1 MRRFFI
7 SKDMLS
13 DGNAV
18 ITGNLFRH
26 MTKSL
31 RLKIGTKIMLTDEDG
46 GCYAGLIT
54 GIDREC
60 LTASVE
66 KSVPEPDNGTGPRI
80 TLYQALPKGSKME
93 FILQKGTE
101 LGVFE
106 VVPFVAGRSIPRL
119 TKDREKERLE
129 RWRRIAMEAARQSN
143 RPAFPEISP
152 IMDFTEVISSSAQ
165 SVKLMLWEE
174 EQSNGLKRLLA
185 DLPVPG
191 SVALMV
197 GPEGGFTRGEADAA
211 IAGGFIPVSLGRRI
225 LRTETAPIAVLAI
238 LQFFWGDMG

>member
-26 MTKSL
+26 MAKSL
-31 RLKIGTKIMLTDEDG
+31 RLKIGTKIMLADEDG
-46 GCYAGLIT
+46 GGYTGLII
-54 GIDREC
+54 GMDRES
-60 LTASVE
+60 LTVSVE
-66 KSVPEPDNGTGPRI
+66 KTVLEPDSGTGPRI

-129 RWRRIAMEAARQSN
+129 RWRRIVREAARQSN

-152 IMDFTEVISSSAQ
+152 IMDFTDIISFSAQ
-165 SVKLMLWEE
+165 PVKLMLWEE
-174 EQSNGLKRLLA
+174 EKSNGLKRILA

-191 SVALMV
+191 SVAVMV
-197 GPEGGFTRGEADAA
+197 GPEGGFTREEADAA